1 MNMIERFVHYSDQ
14 ELTEL
19 RLAVQAPVLAMKP
32 MGLWLSVV
40 TADGDGWRD
49 WCLAERFCLHKLAI
63 GSEIAFRRLGLH
75 LGSSRH
81 RSRPRR
87 RRGAPQTHRR
97 RLRSGLTGC
106 PGGRAARRAR
116 CSQSRCATRLRYA
129 PDSEKL
135 RIFRAWRKRADI
147 ASAGAAPNMGTD
159 GKDLACTWPRNAP
172 LGRAGVRVAFR

>member
-97 RLRSGLTGC
+97 RLRSRLLTRLVNSC
-106 PGGRAARRAR
+106 PRAR
-116 CSQSRCATRLRYA
+116 GGPSEFPPACAKPELRFGPSPDGFGPQGGEGRSEFPSSINAKSA
-129 PDSEKL
+129 P
-135 RIFRAWRKRADI
+135 
-147 ASAGAAPNMGTD
+147 AAPATAGSE
-159 GKDLACTWPRNAP
+159 PR
-172 LGRAGVRVAFR
+172 